1 MSDVN
6 QSSNALAA
14 AALHACGGPR
24 GAAAAGGAPPPA
36 RSGRRARWA
45 LAGRLGPHPHR
56 PRPLCGREP
65 RRARR
70 EHPHTPQPRGPASS
84 GGGCWGAKNR
94 KERRKKLRGKKKRNR
109 DLPPKTWSC
118 NTTHGKNWVL
128 ATHASRHAKHAPTGY
143 CPANAIAGISRCD
156 HFLAASSPPSE
167 KGRPSSAW
175 RGRARLGVSRQYGA
189 EPAAARCQVAG

>member
-1 MSDVN
+1 MTSIVKC
-6 QSSNALAA
+6 AGRCCAA
-14 AALHACGGPR
+14 RLRRAARRGGGGR
-24 GAAAAGGAPPPA
+24 CAAAGARRPAGA
-36 RSGRRARWA
+36 
-45 LAGRLGPHPHR
+45 LGPGWAAGAAPAQAQAAA
-56 PRPLCGREP
+56 CGREA
-65 RRARR
+65 RA
-70 EHPHTPQPRGPASS
+70 PHRHTQPRPRQRVAVGA
-84 GGGCWGAKNR
+84 GAMVGAKNR
-94 KERRKKLRGKKKRNR
+94 KERRKERERQKEKESRFT
-109 DLPPKTWSC
+109 PKTWSC